1 MPLPSSPTL
10 HDNAGGPSQT
20 IPKRNARVPRPMLA
34 AAFSLTVSG
43 LVTNPSPVF
52 AAVQGG
58 TTILAVSQS
67 AADTGTAS
75 ADRLVFRLQEASLGP
90 GYGWGTGVLHYKGQ
104 DYAVK
109 VSGGGGPAIGYSH
122 SCAEGSV
129 NNLGSVD
136 DFDSTFWS
144 VGAEAT
150 AGSGA
155 GTMALQNGR
164 GVELH
169 LSTRTSG
176 ARLSA
181 ETARYRFRVLGPAK
195 TSFESSRC
203 PG

>member
-1 MPLPSSPTL
+1 MSRQTL
-10 HDNAGGPSQT
+10 TVTA
-20 IPKRNARVPRPMLA
+20 ALA
-34 AAFSLTVSG
+34 VSG
-43 LVTNPSPVF
+43 LMTVAPAF
-52 AAVQGG
+52 AAVAVQQPASSRGG
-58 TTILAVSQS
+58 DAAEATTI
-67 AADTGTAS
+67 
-75 ADRLVFRLQEASLGP
+75 DRLVFRLQEASLGP
-90 GYGWGTGVLHYKGQ
+90 GYGWGNGVLHYKGK
-104 DYAVK
+104 DYDVR
-109 VSGGGGPAIGYSH
+109 VTGGGGPAIGYSH

-129 NNLGSVD
+129 SNLGSVD

-150 AGSGA
+150 AGSGI

-181 ETARYRFRVLGPAK
+181 ETARYRFRILGPAK
-195 TSFESSRC
+195 QSYESMRC